1 MVHAVHTTDWATPR
15 NRARRTEHPGK
26 PQGLTRGAWVSD
38 LAALKK
44 AILLCWQC
52 QPKWNAKAHR
62 YVRRNVTASH
72 REAISNCDGCNAL
85 MVKCALYKH
94 EEYA

>member
-1 MVHAVHTTDWATPR
+1 MANVHTTDWALPA
-15 NRARRTEHPGK
+15 NRERRALHPGK
-26 PQGLTRGAWVSD
+26 PQGLTRGAWVAD

-44 AILLCWQC
+44 AIFLCWSC
-52 QPKWNAKAHR
+52 QPKFNARSNH
-62 YVRRNVTASH
+62 YVRRNVCASH
-72 REAISNCDGCNAL
+72 REAISNCDGCGAV